1 MKQGLYSAVFH
12 DFVNFA
18 KIGLKYIFAVTKCC
32 ILILKKC
39 VFREAISF
47 GLPDCGRRRENS
59 IWDGERA
66 SEKQSVWRSVDLSL
80 CRCVM

>member
-18 KIGLKYIFAVTKCC
+18 KIVYTC
-32 ILILKKC
+32 LKKC

>member
-18 KIGLKYIFAVTKCC
+18 KIGLEDIFAVNKCC
-32 ILILKKC
+32 IRVFKKC

-59 IWDGERA
+59 IWDSERA